1 MSEESGQVLCHLC
14 CELMSSPD
22 LEKHIAAAHGDGDG
36 AHCDGGGA
44 RGDGDSIHG
53 DFLAEKD
60 GLSETH
66 QDTAI
71 DEEKGL
77 ADAHEECQTVERDIA
92 KEAITVQC
100 KGGPEINM
108 NDAGPGNIG
117 QEKNFVQ
124 GPISL
129 AQQQK
134 FFLKANSGGG
144 EFKCDKCSFA
154 TPFKHSLKTHM
165 LTHTFDC
172 ALCPFKAVD
181 KKVLV
186 HHLFTKHSDKRG
198 DKDEPQKQEVDI
210 PRTENL
216 PITGEKKRD
225 VEILLGYLGSE
236 DEDQEM
242 KDGEDFSYLALAVV
256 DNMAKVSF
264 LWYMRGRR
272 LKTLS
277 HLKVRREDVV
287 VVTAAEKL
295 LARIAAAEDQSR
307 SVKRERHGRGYS
319 VAQGIGIGNGE
330 AVEEQSFSVE
340 KARFGSPGLSPHI
353 RRIIS
358 EEALKLSP
366 AIKRLKGD
374 SGIEQIVAKGA
385 GQGIVVEQSSS
396 QGSQQRLTGVRPLHK

>member
-1 MSEESGQVLCHLC
+1 MTVPFLLSAHQKKMNEESDQVLCHLC

-36 AHCDGGGA
+36 AHRDGDGAHRAEDGA
-44 RGDGDSIHG
+44 RGDGDSIHE
-53 DFLAEKD
+53 DYLAEKD
-60 GLSETH
+60 GLYETQ

-71 DEEKGL
+71 DEEKDF
-77 ADAHEECQTVERDIA
+77 ADAHEGIKTLERDIA
-92 KEAITVQC
+92 KEAITVQS
-100 KGGPEINM
+100 KGGPEITM
-108 NDAGPGNIG
+108 NDAGPDNIG
-117 QEKNFVQ
+117 QEKNCD
-124 GPISL
+124 PILSSL

-134 FFLKANSGGG
+134 FYLKANSGGR

-154 TPFKHSLKTHM
+154 TPFKHNLKTHM
-165 LTHTFDC
+165 LTHTHDC
-172 ALCPFKAVD
+172 ALCPFKAVE

-198 DKDEPQKQEVDI
+198 DKDEPQRQEVDM

-264 LWYMRGRR
+264 LWYMGGKR

-277 HLKVRREDVV
+277 HL
-287 VVTAAEKL
+287 
-295 LARIAAAEDQSR
+295 
-307 SVKRERHGRGYS
+307 
-319 VAQGIGIGNGE
+319 
-330 AVEEQSFSVE
+330 
-340 KARFGSPGLSPHI
+340 
-353 RRIIS
+353 
-358 EEALKLSP
+358 
-366 AIKRLKGD
+366 
-374 SGIEQIVAKGA
+374 
-385 GQGIVVEQSSS
+385 
-396 QGSQQRLTGVRPLHK
+396 

>member
-60 GLSETH
+60 GLSETQ

-117 QEKNFVQ
+117 QEKNFDQ

-256 DNMAKVSF
+256 DNMAKV
-264 LWYMRGRR
+264 
-272 LKTLS
+272 
-277 HLKVRREDVV
+277 RREDVV

-319 VAQGIGIGNGE
+319 VAQGFKLGQGIGIGNGE
-330 AVEEQSFSVE
+330 AAEEQSFSAE

>member
-1 MSEESGQVLCHLC
+1 MSEESDQVLCHLC

-36 AHCDGGGA
+36 AHWDGDGA
-44 RGDGDSIHG
+44 YRDGDGAPGDGDSIH
-53 DFLAEKD
+53 ED
-60 GLSETH
+60 GFSETH
-66 QDTAI
+66 RDTVI
-71 DEEKGL
+71 NEEKDL
-77 ADAHEECQTVERDIA
+77 ADAHEGCQRDIA
-92 KEAITVQC
+92 KEAITMQC
-100 KGGPEINM
+100 KDGPDMNM
-108 NDAGPGNIG
+108 NDAGPDNIG
-117 QEKNFVQ
+117 QEKKCDPR
-124 GPISL
+124 PISL

-134 FFLKANSGGG
+134 SYLKANSDGK

-186 HHLFTKHSDKRG
+186 HHLLTKHSDKRG
-198 DKDEPQKQEVDI
+198 DKDEPQRQEVDI

-264 LWYMRGRR
+264 LWYMGGRR

-307 SVKRERHGRGYS
+307 SVKRERHGQGKS
-319 VAQGIGIGNGE
+319 VAQGRN
-330 AVEEQSFSVE
+330 
-340 KARFGSPGLSPHI
+340 L
-353 RRIIS
+353 
-358 EEALKLSP
+358 
-366 AIKRLKGD
+366 
-374 SGIEQIVAKGA
+374 
-385 GQGIVVEQSSS
+385 GQGIGIANGGLEVCIAAEEQNLSVERASV
-396 QGSQQRLTGVRPLHK
+396 GSP

>member
-36 AHCDGGGA
+36 AHCDGDGA

-60 GLSETH
+60 GLSETQ

-117 QEKNFVQ
+117 QEKNFDQ

-256 DNMAKVSF
+256 DNMAKV
-264 LWYMRGRR
+264 
-272 LKTLS
+272 
-277 HLKVRREDVV
+277 RREDVV

-319 VAQGIGIGNGE
+319 VAQGFKLGQGIGIGNGE
-330 AVEEQSFSVE
+330 AAEEQSFSAE
-340 KARFGSPGLSPHI
+340 KASVGSPGLSPHI

>member
-36 AHCDGGGA
+36 AHCDGDGA
-44 RGDGDSIHG
+44 RGARDSIHG

-60 GLSETH
+60 GLSETQ

-117 QEKNFVQ
+117 QEKNFDQ

-256 DNMAKVSF
+256 DNMAKV
-264 LWYMRGRR
+264 
-272 LKTLS
+272 
-277 HLKVRREDVV
+277 RREDVV

-319 VAQGIGIGNGE
+319 VAQGFKLGQGIGIGNGE
-330 AVEEQSFSVE
+330 AAEEQSFSAE

>member
-60 GLSETH
+60 GLSETQ

-108 NDAGPGNIG
+108 NDAGPDNIG
-117 QEKNFVQ
+117 QEKNFNQ
-124 GPISL
+124 RPISL

-165 LTHTFDC
+165 LTHTYDC
-172 ALCPFKAVD
+172 VLCPFKAVE

-198 DKDEPQKQEVDI
+198 DKDEPQKQQVDI

-256 DNMAKVSF
+256 DNMAKV
-264 LWYMRGRR
+264 
-272 LKTLS
+272 
-277 HLKVRREDVV
+277 RREDVV

-307 SVKRERHGRGYS
+307 SDKRERHGRGYS
-319 VAQGIGIGNGE
+319 VAQGFKLGQGIGIGNGE
-330 AVEEQSFSVE
+330 AADEQSFSAE

-353 RRIIS
+353 RYIIS

-374 SGIEQIVAKGA
+374 SGIEQIGAKGA
-385 GQGIVVEQSSS
+385 GQAIVVEQSSS
-396 QGSQQRLTGVRPLHK
+396 QGSQQRLTGVRPLHN

>member
-1 MSEESGQVLCHLC
+1 MSEESDQVLCHLC
-14 CELMSSPD
+14 CELMPSPD
-22 LEKHIAAAHGDGDG
+22 LEKHIVAANGN
-36 AHCDGGGA
+36 
-44 RGDGDSIHG
+44 RDGDSIHE
-53 DFLAEKD
+53 DYLAEKD
-60 GLSETH
+60 GISET
-66 QDTAI
+66 QQVTAI
-71 DEEKGL
+71 DEEKDL

-100 KGGPEINM
+100 KGGPEINT
-108 NDAGPGNIG
+108 NEAGPDNIG
-117 QEKNFVQ
+117 QEKNCDQ
-124 GPISL
+124 RPISL

-165 LTHTFDC
+165 LTHTHDC

-186 HHLFTKHSDKRG
+186 HHLLTKHSDKRG

-256 DNMAKVSF
+256 DNMAKV
-264 LWYMRGRR
+264 
-272 LKTLS
+272 
-277 HLKVRREDVV
+277 RREDVV

-319 VAQGIGIGNGE
+319 VAQGFKLGQGIGIGNGE
-330 AVEEQSFSVE
+330 AAEEQSFSAE
-340 KARFGSPGLSPHI
+340 KASVGSPGLSPHI

>member
-1 MSEESGQVLCHLC
+1 MSEESDQVLCHLC

-36 AHCDGGGA
+36 AHRDGDGAHRAEDGA
-44 RGDGDSIHG
+44 RGDGDSIHE
-53 DFLAEKD
+53 DYLAEKD
-60 GLSETH
+60 GLYETQ

-71 DEEKGL
+71 DEEKDF
-77 ADAHEECQTVERDIA
+77 ADAHEGIKTLERDIA
-92 KEAITVQC
+92 KEAITVQS
-100 KGGPEINM
+100 KGGPEITM
-108 NDAGPGNIG
+108 NDAGPDNIG
-117 QEKNFVQ
+117 QEKNCD
-124 GPISL
+124 PILISL

-134 FFLKANSGGG
+134 FYLKANSGGR

-165 LTHTFDC
+165 LTHTHDC
-172 ALCPFKAVD
+172 ALCPFKAVE

-186 HHLFTKHSDKRG
+186 HHLLTKHSDKRG
-198 DKDEPQKQEVDI
+198 DKDEPQRQEVDM

-256 DNMAKVSF
+256 DNMAKV
-264 LWYMRGRR
+264 
-272 LKTLS
+272 
-277 HLKVRREDVV
+277 RREDVV

-307 SVKRERHGRGYS
+307 SVKRKRHGQ
-319 VAQGIGIGNGE
+319 A
-330 AVEEQSFSVE
+330 EEQSLSVE
-340 KARFGSPGLSPHI
+340 RASVGSPGLSPHI

-358 EEALKLSP
+358 EEAFKLSP
-366 AIKRLKGD
+366 AIKRLKGV

-396 QGSQQRLTGVRPLHK
+396 QGSHGGFHVGPCVPSNEVNSQ